1 MEPWMQ
7 ADDLHDRS
15 VRAERARQFMRD
27 PLFAEMFTE
36 TAAYLDQVSLSC
48 DPDDKDR
55 AQRIIISRQL
65 LEAMRKEIERRVEDG
80 DFAAFSLAELE
91 KRKKWKVF
99 QR

>member
-1 MEPWMQ
+1 M
-7 ADDLHDRS
+7 
-15 VRAERARQFMRD
+15 
-27 PLFAEMFTE
+27 FAE

-91 KRKKWKVF
+91 RKKAWKVF
-99 QR
+99 RR